1 MVRKNQRSTSRFE
14 TLDKALELVTY
25 TTNIID
31 NDKIFD
37 KKHQRTIDRISEEV
51 TMIYHFCR
59 VANNIRVND
68 YKAETEKVIQRIKL
82 ESEALELC
90 EALLTDIMI
99 SHKLF
104 INRIKMDVG
113 TAKDVENA
121 IANADNEKAF
131 QDYIIA
137 CDHPELLEDME
148 ENEDE

>member
-104 INRIKMDVG
+104 HLKASRVRYWTKMTVD
-113 TAKDVENA
+113 TKEM
-121 IANADNEKAF
+121 ITKWRESEKKR
-131 QDYIIA
+131 
-137 CDHPELLEDME
+137 C
-148 ENEDE
+148 